1 MHLSLSPSSASSAS
15 AQVGQQAWCHQVLK
29 GLITHR
35 LRVGKT
41 HSTWACSGTVATLPV
56 EFHTWAQEF
65 KSKGCCRVIT
75 QQWGENVGI
84 TGHRGGAC
92 WSALVTASSHST
104 LHRNKYLI
112 KSCVSCTTLLRDG
125 LGRPY
130 SHPAFKEQRPLGE
143 GWGLFTFPCYLQH
156 FHLRLPNLKS
166 FQACALWVPSPI
178 QLTDNGKQFRSCSY
192 SRVMQLIREL
202 QG

>member
-1 MHLSLSPSSASSAS
+1 MCSS
-15 AQVGQQAWCHQVLK
+15 
-29 GLITHR
+29 
-35 LRVGKT
+35 
-41 HSTWACSGTVATLPV
+41 TLG
-56 EFHTWAQEF
+56 AQEF
-65 KSKGCCRVIT
+65 KSKGCCRVMAW
-75 QQWGENVGI
+75 QWVENLGI

-104 LHRNKYLI
+104 LHRNMYLI
-112 KSCVSCTTLLRDG
+112 KSHVLCTTLLRDG
-125 LGRPY
+125 LRLPY
-130 SHPAFKEQRPLGE
+130 SHRVFKEQRASGE

-156 FHLRLPNLKS
+156 FHLRLPNLKC
-166 FQACALWVPSPI
+166 FQTCALWRPGPI